1 VLQRVPVT
9 IGSHSVDARKP
20 ADFAIWPDTG
30 SEVSDRDVQKFWVNA
45 STKYSYSSE
54 WNDSS
59 VRGTTAIALK
69 GGGAIDHD
77 VVVRIER
84 SAQVAREEIVA
95 SLAAEVRRNGRTF
108 PASIGVVGLLQ
119 PLGSPGTRPGFTLVV
134 SSPHGGSEAARVFLR
149 GFEERGI
156 SGLLARQIQNNK
168 FGVIRGLFL
177 PEWLSHFRDR
187 NAGID
192 WEVWQTVARSNFDKN
207 FYDAMLVWSD
217 EILKS
222 VLDLQGKAG
231 LLIDR
236 IFFDSYSAIV
246 LLGSNV
252 EQTLEEIS
260 RLNEPGSF
268 SASEICQTHIKR

>member
-1 VLQRVPVT
+1 M
-9 IGSHSVDARKP
+9 
-20 ADFAIWPDTG
+20 
-30 SEVSDRDVQKFWVNA
+30 
-45 STKYSYSSE
+45 
-54 WNDSS
+54 
-59 VRGTTAIALK
+59 RGTAAIALE
-69 GGGAIDHD
+69 GGGGIDHD
-77 VVVRIER
+77 IVVRIEQ
-84 SAQVAREEIVA
+84 SAEVAREEIVA
-95 SLAAEVRRNGRTF
+95 SLAAEVQRNARAF
-108 PASIGVVGLLQ
+108 PSSVGVVGLLQ

-168 FGVIRGLFL
+168 FGLIRGLFL

-192 WEVWQTVARSNFDKN
+192 WEVWQTAARLNFDKN

-217 EILKS
+217 EILRS

-236 IFFDSYSAIV
+236 VFFDSYSAVV

-252 EQTLEEIS
+252 EQTLKEIS
-260 RLNEPGSF
+260 RLSEPDSF
-268 SASEICQTHIKR
+268 SASEICHAHIK